1 MDCPWFY
8 RGSKDSDDFGGLF
21 VTCRP
26 FVKTFQ
32 VLLERPEML
41 QKHKK
46 ADMYVGFN
54 QNTRIKREV
63 KDS

>member
-1 MDCPWFY
+1 MIL
-8 RGSKDSDDFGGLF
+8 KI
-21 VTCRP
+21 
-26 FVKTFQ
+26 FQ

-41 QKHKK
+41 QKRKK